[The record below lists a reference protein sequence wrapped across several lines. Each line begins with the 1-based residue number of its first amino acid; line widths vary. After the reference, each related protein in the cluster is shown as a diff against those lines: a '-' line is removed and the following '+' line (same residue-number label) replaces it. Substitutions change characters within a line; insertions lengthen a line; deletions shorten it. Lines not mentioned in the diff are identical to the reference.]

1 MNQTSLHDTHVA
13 LSANM
18 VDFAGWRMPV
28 QYGSLLD
35 EVRTVRNKVG
45 LFDLGHMGRVAIK
58 GIDAVAMLDRLTTNH
73 CAKIPVGSI
82 RYGLF
87 CTEDGGA
94 IDDLLVY
101 REEDGGIY
109 LVVNAS
115 NCEAD
120 LAWLRSHTDGF
131 DVEVIDHTAEQA
143 MLALQGQASQSVLQ
157 KVTEDCD
164 LASLKY
170 YRFTFGTVCGIP
182 NVRISRTGYTG
193 EDGFEIYCPDGE
205 AVRVWN
211 ELLAAGEEFGIAP
224 IGLGARDTLRLEAGM
239 SLYGHEIDSNHNPV
253 EAALHFGIS
262 FAEEKGDWIGRE
274 ALAKIKADPKQ
285 AIMGMTTDGKRVP
298 RQGYK
303 LFSGTEEIGYVV
315 SGSVSPTLDTN
326 IASVYVRV
334 GFDTDGSEVEMDIR
348 GKRQSC
354 RLQKLPFYS
363 RTRK

>member
-1 MNQTSLHDTHVA
+1 MNQTTLHDTHVA
-13 LSANM
+13 HQAKM

-28 QYGSLLD
+28 QYVSLLE
-35 EVRTVRNKVG
+35 EVRTVRSKVG
-45 LFDLGHMGRVAIK
+45 LFDLCHMGRLSIK
-58 GIDAVAMLDRLTTNH
+58 GADAVAMLDRLTTNY
-73 CAKIPVGSI
+73 CAKIPVGAI

-87 CTEDGGA
+87 CREDGGA

-101 REEDGGIY
+101 REEDGIY

-115 NCEAD
+115 NCEED
-120 LAWLRSHTDGF
+120 LAWIRAHTDGF
-131 DVEVIDHTAEQA
+131 DVEVTDHTSEQA
-143 MLALQGQASQSVLQ
+143 MLALQGQDSQSVLQ
-157 KVTEDCD
+157 KLTEDCD
-164 LASLKY
+164 LSSLKY
-170 YRFTFGTVCGIP
+170 YRFTFGTVCGLP

-193 EDGFEIYCPDGE
+193 EDGFEIYFPDAE
-205 AVRVWN
+205 APRVWK
-211 ELLAAGEEFGIAP
+211 ELLAAGEEFGIQP

-253 EAALHFGIS
+253 EADLHFGIS
-262 FAEEKGDWIGRE
+262 FKEEKGDWIGRS
-274 ALAKIKADPKQ
+274 ALEKIKAAPRR

-303 LFSGTEEIGYVV
+303 LYVGDEEIGYVV
-315 SGSVSPTLDTN
+315 SGSVSPTLETN

-334 GFDTDGSEVEMDIR
+334 GFDAAETEVEMDIR